1 MIDIIKKHL
10 ADFGASNWSE
20 YKASLSNECVYEEYA
35 TSTRVKGPDAAV
47 QVAQKWKR
55 AFPDARG
62 TVMSSV
68 MSGDTITVEIQWQ
81 GTQTGALESQF
92 GAIAPTNKRVTVN
105 AVEVF
110 KLRNGQ
116 IVEARHYFDL
126 LSMLTQLGIATPQ
139 ILGAQGGAGAGAG
152 QARPRN
158 P

>member
-20 YKASLSNECVYEEYA
+20 YKGAFASECVYEEYA
-35 TSTRVKGPDAAV
+35 TGTRVKGPDACV
-47 QVAQKWKR
+47 QAAQKWKR

-62 TVMSSV
+62 TLMSSLL
-68 MSGDTITVEIQWQ
+68 SGDTITVEIQWQ
-81 GTQTGALESQF
+81 GTQTGSLESPF
-92 GAIAPTNKRVTVN
+92 GAISPTNKRVTVN

-116 IVEARHYFDL
+116 IVEDRHYFDL
-126 LSMLTQLGIATPQ
+126 LTILTQIGVATPQ
-139 ILGAQGGAGAGAG
+139 ILGAQTGAGAGTGA
-152 QARPRN
+152 ARPRN

>member
-20 YKASLSNECVYEEYA
+20 YKGAFSSDVVYEEYA
-35 TSTRVKGPDAAV
+35 TGTRGKGPDAGV

-62 TVMSSV
+62 TLMSSV

-81 GTQTGALESQF
+81 GTQTGALESPF
-92 GAIAPTNKRVTVN
+92 GAISPTNKRVTVN

-126 LSMLTQLGIATPQ
+126 LSMLTQLGITAPLVGTQ
-139 ILGAQGGAGAGAG
+139 AGAGAGAG
-152 QARPRN
+152 AARPRN

>member
-20 YKASLSNECVYEEYA
+20 YKATFSPECVYEEYA
-35 TSTRVKGPDAAV
+35 TGTRVKGPDACV

-62 TVMSSV
+62 TLMSSV
-68 MSGDTITVEIQWQ
+68 LSGDTITVEIQWQ
-81 GTQTGALESQF
+81 GTQTGPLESPF
-92 GAIAPTNKRVTVN
+92 GAVAATNKRITVN

-116 IVEARHYFDL
+116 IVEDRHYFDL
-126 LSMLTQLGIATPQ
+126 LTILSQLGVATPQ
-139 ILGAQGGAGAGAG
+139 LLGAQGGAGAGTGA
-152 QARPRN
+152 ARPRN